1 MSKTYKE
8 KGEGFQIFLEMQLKS
23 VIDLFKKGDI
33 KTLIEQ
39 GKDLPKLESEFKNY
53 EKSLHIKGI
62 DELIMK
68 LI

>member
-33 KTLIEQ
+33 KTLIEI
-39 GKDLPKLESEFKNY
+39 GKDLPKL
-53 EKSLHIKGI
+53 
-62 DELIMK
+62 
-68 LI
+68 